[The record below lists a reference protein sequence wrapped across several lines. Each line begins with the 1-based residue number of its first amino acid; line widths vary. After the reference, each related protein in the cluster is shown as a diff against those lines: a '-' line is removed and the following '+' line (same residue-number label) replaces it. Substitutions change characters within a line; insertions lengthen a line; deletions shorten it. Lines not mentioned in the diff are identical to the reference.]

1 MNYIKNITV
10 PPNTFE
16 NSPLK
21 ETIIIRER
29 YLTRIDISIDTVA
42 TKGLVGVQVHAGKP
56 GFSIFHYPFSAGEWV
71 RKSDVWVGKFDLGDY
86 YTQLDILATSCLN
99 GISATKNHL
108 VIFSITT
115 SNT

>member
-1 MNYIKNITV
+1 MNYIKNIV
-10 PPNTFE
+10 VNPNTFE

-42 TKGLVGVQVHAGKP
+42 TKSLVGVQIHAGKP
-56 GFSIFHYPFSAGEWV
+56 NFAMFHYPLSVGEWI
-71 RKSDVWVGKFDLGDY
+71 RKSDTWVGKFDLQEN
-86 YTQLDILATSCLN
+86 YTELDILATSCLN

-108 VIFSITT
+108 IIVSITT
-115 SNT
+115 SDI